1 MSAGFLPARQW
12 VGERMDDPD
21 LDRESLA
28 GAFAGLACLNRFS
41 CSARL
46 IWAPLVAMARREGLA
61 QLSVLDVATG
71 GGDVPIALLRR
82 ARGCGIDLRVTAI
95 DRSATALEFAARQ
108 ARRAGVPI
116 DLRPGDAV
124 QDPLPEGYDAVVC
137 SLFLHHLTDAQA
149 PALLRAMAKSA
160 RRLVVASD
168 LVRSSGGYAV
178 AWAAT
183 RMLTRSPV
191 VRVDGPL
198 SVRAALTLAEAR
210 TMARDAGLA
219 GAVVRRRFP
228 FRFVLTWM
236 PTRHSA
242 AS

>member
-1 MSAGFLPARQW
+1 
-12 VGERMDDPD
+12 
-21 LDRESLA
+21 
-28 GAFAGLACLNRFS
+28 
-41 CSARL
+41 
-46 IWAPLVAMARREGLA
+46 
-61 QLSVLDVATG
+61 
-71 GGDVPIALLRR
+71 
-82 ARGCGIDLRVTAI
+82 
-95 DRSATALEFAARQ
+95 
-108 ARRAGVPI
+108 
-116 DLRPGDAV
+116 
-124 QDPLPEGYDAVVC
+124 VC
-137 SLFLHHLTDAQA
+137 SLVLHHLTDAQA